1 MDLNVEIRG
10 QGYPILCLHGHP
22 GSAASMSVF
31 TDVLSQK
38 YQTIA
43 PDLRGYGKS
52 RHRGDFSMEKHLE
65 DLQQLLERYHI
76 EDCLLL
82 GWSLGGILA
91 LELAISD
98 LARGEALPSPRLRSS
113 NRRGSGSLRDRK
125 RFRGIILVASAAAPR
140 SNHPPITKKDLIYTA
155 IAGILN
161 YLKPGWLWNINRF
174 GKRSLFRYLIAQQT
188 PEAYKY
194 LASFGVPAYFQTSA
208 AANKA
213 LSKAIRNGYNRLDD
227 LQQIDVPCLVLA
239 GECDRHI
246 TADSS
251 KKTAQQIKNSQF
263 ICYPNTAHLFPWE
276 ISQNVLEDVQQWLE
290 NYP

>member
-52 RHRGDFSMEKHLE
+52 RHRGNFSMEKHLE
-65 DLQQLLERYHI
+65 DLQKLLDQYQI

-98 LARGEALPSPRLRSS
+98 LARGEALRE
-113 NRRGSGSLRDRK
+113 RK
-125 RFRGIILVASAAAPR
+125 RFRGVILVASAASPR
-140 SNHPPITKKDLIYTA
+140 SDHPPITNKDLIYTG
-155 IAGILN
+155 IAGIIN
-161 YLKPGWLWNINRF
+161 YLKPGWLWNINSF

-188 PEAYKY
+188 PQAYEY
-194 LASFGVPAYFQTSA
+194 LASQGIPAYFKTSA
-208 AANKA
+208 AANEA
-213 LSKAIRNGYNRLDD
+213 LSNAIRQGYNRLDD
-227 LQQIDVPCLVLA
+227 LPQIDVPCLVLA
-239 GECDRHI
+239 GERDRHI

-251 KKTAQQIKNSQF
+251 EKTAQKIKNSQF

-276 ISQNVLEDVQQWLE
+276 IPQQVLQDVQEWLIA
-290 NYP
+290 NG